1 MPKVSI
7 IIPVFNKDKYISAT
21 IESILRQKFTDYEV
35 IAVNDGSTD
44 NSLQILKKYE
54 EKDSRLFVIDIP
66 NGGVSNARNVGLSY
80 ASGEWIQFLDGDD
93 KIDEE
98 YLENAVEIAEAV
110 NADILF
116 TKFQMVNSIGQVVK
130 EVTVEQTGCFGQNEL
145 CGFFANQQ
153 YENGFYGYISNKL
166 IRKMILDKSGAK
178 FPVGIKLAEDLD
190 FFANLYPV
198 VENAYFLNRNSFYY
212 LQTENNYLFNEKI
225 DYISQL
231 KIQLD
236 IKQWFIRS
244 GCYLNYQRILDKKIS
259 DYVFFSLFHALEN
272 NLKVKE
278 VYQKIVDN
286 KETMNSLSCEGFKG
300 FSKALLLAVKR
311 RNYFRVFFLL
321 KSRDVARTIY
331 RRIKNG

>member
-1 MPKVSI
+1 M
-7 IIPVFNKDKYISAT
+7 
-21 IESILRQKFTDYEV
+21 
-35 IAVNDGSTD
+35 
-44 NSLQILKKYE
+44 
-54 EKDSRLFVIDIP
+54 
-66 NGGVSNARNVGLSY
+66 
-80 ASGEWIQFLDGDD
+80 
-93 KIDEE
+93 
-98 YLENAVEIAEAV
+98 ENAVEIAEAV

-166 IRKMILDKSGAK
+166 IRKMVLDKSGAK
-178 FPVGIKLAEDLD
+178 FPVDVKLAEDLD

-198 VENAYFLNRNSFYY
+198 VEKAYFLNRNSFYY

-321 KSRDVARTIY
+321 KSRDVARTVY

>member
-98 YLENAVEIAEAV
+98 YLKNAVEIAEAV

-166 IRKMILDKSGAK
+166 IRKMILDKSGAML
-178 FPVGIKLAEDLD
+178 PVGIKLAEDLD
-190 FFANLYPV
+190 FFAN
-198 VENAYFLNRNSFYY
+198 
-212 LQTENNYLFNEKI
+212 
-225 DYISQL
+225 
-231 KIQLD
+231 
-236 IKQWFIRS
+236 
-244 GCYLNYQRILDKKIS
+244 
-259 DYVFFSLFHALEN
+259 
-272 NLKVKE
+272 
-278 VYQKIVDN
+278 
-286 KETMNSLSCEGFKG
+286 
-300 FSKALLLAVKR
+300 
-311 RNYFRVFFLL
+311 
-321 KSRDVARTIY
+321 
-331 RRIKNG
+331 